1 MTICIRALPFK
12 PPRLLGLSEK
22 LLASH
27 YENNY
32 GGALRRFNAI
42 AKRLA
47 GLDWTAASG
56 FEING
61 LKREELIAAN
71 SVLLHEVYFDSLG
84 GADGLGSATG
94 EPDTDLAA
102 AISRDFGSLAK
113 WKAEFV
119 AMGKA
124 LGGGSGWVILS
135 WSPRLQRLV
144 NQWASDHAHSLA
156 DGVPV
161 LALDMYEHAY
171 HLDFGA
177 NAAGYVEAFMTN
189 IHWARP
195 AQRYRQAIG
204 QAAPAAATAAH
215 IVSPEDLQAML
226 QAGEDVVVLDI
237 CLADDMAKRHDM
249 MPGALIRPPESLPDW
264 IDALPRDKPLVAYCM
279 YGFQVSGNAVAEMRK
294 HGLDARSLA
303 GGIAA
308 WHAIGG
314 TTVPLPR

>member
-1 MTICIRALPFK
+1 MTFCIRALPFK

-22 LLASH
+22 LMASH

-32 GGALRRFNAI
+32 GGALRRLNAI

-47 GLDWTAASG
+47 GLDWNAAPG

-84 GADGLGSATG
+84 GADGLGGAAG
-94 EPDTDLAA
+94 EPDADLAA
-102 AISRDFGSLAK
+102 AISRDFGSLTQ

-177 NAAGYVEAFMTN
+177 NAAGYVEAFTAN

-204 QAAPAAATAAH
+204 QAAAATAAGH
-215 IVSPEDLQAML
+215 SVSPEDLQAML
-226 QAGEDVVVLDI
+226 QTGKDVVVLDI

-249 MPGALIRPPESLPDW
+249 MPGALIRAPETLPEW

-294 HGLDARSLA
+294 RGLDARSLA

-314 TTVPLPR
+314 KTVPLQR